1 MKIFFDVNVFLDIAI
16 RKEKDL
22 QFFDPILIS
31 IQEGKIRGYLTTGVI
46 QTSTY
51 FLLKYLKYPKTKEV
65 LSYLL
70 PYFHFLEGKKI
81 HVKDALDMEIED
93 IEDAIFYQI
102 ALDHEMDAILTNDKV
117 FLKISKPH
125 LPILTAVQLLEK
137 LDK

>member
-1 MKIFFDVNVFLDIAI
+1 MKIFFAVNVFLDIAI

-70 PYFHFLEGKKI
+70 PYFNFLEGKKI

-102 ALDHEMDAILTNDKV
+102 AYEQELDAIVTNDKI
-117 FLKISKPH
+117 FLKHSKPH
-125 LPILTAVQLLEK
+125 FPILTPFQLIEK
-137 LDK
+137 IK

>member
-65 LSYLL
+65 LSNLL

-102 ALDHEMDAILTNDKV
+102 AYEQELDAIVTNDKD
-117 FLKISKPH
+117 FLKHSKPH
-125 LPILTAVQLLEK
+125 FPILTPFQLIEK
-137 LDK
+137 IK